1 METPLNLMH
10 MPWPALNPDAS
21 LLKTAK
27 LCGIRLC
34 CQDCIRLCFAEHNH
48 MIINQQDAFV
58 WDIKTQ
64 VCCAFAAY
72 GEAQVVACRSS
83 A

>member
-1 METPLNLMH
+1 
-10 MPWPALNPDAS
+10 MPVYSRQQNCAESVCAVKIAS
-21 LLKTAK
+21 
-27 LCGIRLC
+27 G
-34 CQDCIRLCFAEHNH
+34 FVSPEHNH